1 MDLPLPT
8 ATGRR
13 PLPPGAMV
21 REGRVH
27 RAAYV
32 DPEVFE
38 LEMDRVFGRAWL
50 YLCHESQVAT
60 PGRFFSTQMG
70 RQPVIVARDRGGALR
85 VLFNRCT
92 HRGAKLTMD
101 ESGQAKRFV
110 CCYHGWA
117 FELDGRLAEVP
128 LPEGYGPP
136 GSYPPADGSL
146 DLVRVPRVE
155 SYRGFVFASLAPD
168 GPGLLESL
176 GPVAT
181 SFDDMVD
188 RAPGGVLEVAGGVS
202 RHAYDGNW
210 KLVIENHNDTL
221 HPRFVHASSV
231 AAARDQKDDAHS
243 DGAGEVQI
251 KQMRQNGA
259 PAHVWE
265 GLGIWTSAHGHSF
278 MGDYH
283 TDANMAAR
291 TEEDPVQRA
300 YRAALEETHG
310 PERTR
315 EILAVSRF
323 NTIVYPNLSFMSRF
337 RQLRVVQPV
346 SVNRTVVTTYTFRMP
361 LAPPEMFRDSIAF
374 ANVVNGVGSL
384 VLTDDLETYARVQDG
399 LASQGGDW
407 VDVMRGL
414 GGDADEANGMLRGQ
428 TGTSEIHLRAQFAA
442 WRRLMAEEAAA

>member
-1 MDLPLPT
+1 MDS
-8 ATGRR
+8 
-13 PLPPGAMV
+13 LPPSPGDIARLV
-21 REGRVH
+21 QPGRVH
-27 RAAYV
+27 RAAYI
-32 DPEVFE
+32 DPAIFD
-38 LEMDRVFGRAWL
+38 LEMRLIFGRAWL
-50 YLCHESQVAT
+50 YLCHESQVAE
-60 PGRFFSTQMG
+60 PGSFFTTVMG
-70 RQPVIVARDRGGALR
+70 REPVIVSRDRGGALH

-92 HRGAKLTMD
+92 HRGAKLATD
-101 ESGQAKRFV
+101 ETGTAKRFV

-117 FELDGRLAEVP
+117 FELDGKLAEVP
-128 LPEGYGPP
+128 LPEGYGGMP
-136 GSYPPADGSL
+136 GADGSL
-146 DLVRVPRVE
+146 DLVRVPRVAT
-155 SYRGFVFASLAPD
+155 YRGFIFASRAKE
-168 GPGLLESL
+168 GPSLSDWL
-176 GPVAT
+176 GPIAS

-231 AAARDQKDDAHS
+231 AAARDQSDAVHS

-265 GLGIWTSAHGHSF
+265 ALGIWTTEWGHSF

-283 TDANMAAR
+283 TDARMAAR
-291 TEEDPVQRA
+291 GEEDPVERE
-300 YRAALEETHG
+300 YREALEKTHG
-310 PERTR
+310 AERAR
-315 EILAVSRF
+315 EIMGVTRF
-323 NTIVYPNLSFMSRF
+323 NSIVYPNLSFMSRF

-346 SVNRTVVTTYTFRMP
+346 SVNRTVVVTYTFRMP
-361 LAPPEMFRDSIAF
+361 LAPERMFRDSIAF
-374 ANVVNGVGSL
+374 ANVVNGAGSL

-407 VDVMRGL
+407 VDVQRGL
-414 GGDADEANGMLRGQ
+414 GGDQDEANGMLRGQ

-442 WRRLMAEEAAA
+442 WQRWMTP

>member
-1 MDLPLPT
+1 MDMPLPT
-8 ATGRR
+8 QG
-13 PLPPGAMV
+13 PMDPGAIV
-21 REGRVH
+21 QEGRVH

-32 DPEVFE
+32 DPAIFE
-38 LEMDRVFGRAWL
+38 LEMDRIFGRAWL

-70 RQPVIVARDRGGALR
+70 REPVIVARGRDGVIR
-85 VLFNRCT
+85 VMFNRCT

-101 ESGQAKRFV
+101 ETGQAKRFV

-117 FELDGRLAEVP
+117 FELDGKLAEVP
-128 LPEGYGPP
+128 LPEGYGA
-136 GSYPPADGSL
+136 GAYPPADGSL

-155 SYRGFVFASLAPD
+155 SYRGFVFASLAPE
-168 GPGLLESL
+168 GPSLAEFL
-176 GPVAT
+176 GPVT
-181 SFDDMVD
+181 SSFDDMVD

-231 AAARDQKDDAHS
+231 AAARDQKDTVHS

-259 PAHVWE
+259 PAAVWE
-265 GLGIWTSAHGHSF
+265 SLGIWASDAGHSF

-283 TDANMAAR
+283 TDAHMAAR
-291 TEEDPVQRA
+291 PAEDPVQMA

-310 PERTR
+310 VERTE
-315 EILAVSRF
+315 EILSIQRF
-323 NTIVYPNLSFMSRF
+323 NTVLYPNLSFMSRF

-407 VDVMRGL
+407 IDVKRGM
-414 GGDADEANGMLRGQ
+414 GGDASEANGTLRGQ

-442 WRRLMAEEAAA
+442 WRRWMTA

>member
-1 MDLPLPT
+1 MDMPLPT
-8 ATGRR
+8 R
-13 PLPPGAMV
+13 PALSGIV
-21 REGRVH
+21 EEGRVH

-32 DPEVFE
+32 DPAIFE
-38 LEMDRVFGRAWL
+38 LEMERIFGRAWL
-50 YLCHESQVAT
+50 YLCHESQVAA
-60 PGRFFSTQMG
+60 PGRFFATQMG
-70 RQPVIVARDRGGALR
+70 REPVIVSRDRAGALH

-92 HRGAKLTMD
+92 HRGARLTMD
-101 ESGQAKRFV
+101 EAGQAKRFV

-117 FELDGRLAEVP
+117 FDLDGRLAEVP
-128 LPEGYGPP
+128 LPEGYAPRG
-136 GSYPPADGSL
+136 YPPEDGSL
-146 DLVRVPRVE
+146 DLARVPRVE
-155 SYRGFVFASLAPD
+155 TYRGFVFASLAPQ
-168 GPGLLESL
+168 GPSLAEFL
-176 GPVAT
+176 GPVI
-181 SFDDMVD
+181 SSLDDMVD
-188 RAPGGVLEVAGGVS
+188 RAPGGLLEVAGGVS

-243 DGAGEVQI
+243 DGAGEVQL

-265 GLGIWTSAHGHSF
+265 GLGIWTSAWGHSF

-300 YRAALEETHG
+300 YLAALGETHG
-310 PERTR
+310 PARTR
-315 EILAVSRF
+315 EILSVQRF

-346 SVNRTVVTTYTFRMP
+346 SVNRTTVTTYTFRMP
-361 LAPPEMFRDSIAF
+361 GAPPEMFRDSIAF
-374 ANVVNGVGSL
+374 ANVVNGAGSL

-407 VDVMRGL
+407 VDVHRGM
-414 GGDADEANGMLRGQ
+414 GGDADEANGLLRGQ

-442 WRRLMAEEAAA
+442 WQRWMSA

>member
-1 MDLPLPT
+1 MDSLPT
-8 ATGRR
+8 RDPASLVQPGRI
-13 PLPPGAMV
+13 
-21 REGRVH
+21 H

-32 DPEVFE
+32 DPAIFDA
-38 LEMDRVFGRAWL
+38 EMRLIFGRAWL
-50 YLCHESQVAT
+50 YLCHESQVAK
-60 PGRFFSTQMG
+60 PGSFVTTTMG
-70 RQPVIVARDRGGALR
+70 REPVIVSRDRAGGLH

-92 HRGAKLTMD
+92 HRGAKLATD
-101 ESGQAKRFV
+101 EAGTAKRFV

-128 LPEGYGPP
+128 LPEGYG
-136 GSYPPADGSL
+136 GQYPPADDSL
-146 DLVRVPRVE
+146 DLVRVPRVAN
-155 SYRGFVFASLAPD
+155 YRGFIFASLAKD
-168 GPGLLESL
+168 GPDLSEWL
-176 GPVAT
+176 GPVA
-181 SFDDMVD
+181 SSLDDMVN
-188 RAPGGVLEVAGGVS
+188 RAPGGVLEVAGGAS

-231 AAARDQKDDAHS
+231 AAARDQDDSVHS

-265 GLGIWTSAHGHSF
+265 GLGIWAGAWGHSF

-283 TDANMAAR
+283 TDSRMATR
-291 TEEDPVQRA
+291 TEEDEVERA
-300 YRAALEETHG
+300 YREALERTHG
-310 PERTR
+310 AERTA
-315 EILAVSRF
+315 EILNVKRF
-323 NTIVYPNLSFMSRF
+323 NTIIYPNLSFMSRF

-346 SVNRTVVTTYTFRMP
+346 SVNRTIVTTHTFRMP
-361 LAPPEMFRDSIAF
+361 GAPERMFRDSIAF

-399 LASQGGDW
+399 LTSQGGDW
-407 VDVMRGL
+407 IDVARGI
-414 GGDADEANGMLRGQ
+414 GGDQDEANGLLRGQ

-442 WRRLMAEEAAA
+442 WQRWMTA